1 VKVLRAPVLIVAL
14 GACASS
20 HHGAQS
26 SPSASPSAL
35 GSCETRVM
43 TVDGAEIVVTANV
56 NGSLASVEIVNEPNH
71 ATGTRAV
78 DDAVHAFGPV
88 RRDSRVVA
96 RQSKWGLATLTDPC
110 GRPVPLPSR

>member
-1 VKVLRAPVLIVAL
+1 MAVLVVAL
-14 GACASS
+14 GACTSS
-20 HHGAQS
+20 HHAPQ
-26 SPSASPSAL
+26 SPSASPSVL
-35 GSCETRVM
+35 VSCETRVM

-56 NGSLASVEIVNEPNH
+56 DGSLASVEIVNEPNL
-71 ATGTRAV
+71 AAGTRAI

-88 RRDSRVVA
+88 RRDSHVVA